1 MITGLTAQTKKN
13 IQLDA
18 GALYKNYVPASDTP
32 STATA
37 KLIGATEGGASLSIV
52 PEVRQIAVD
61 GAKGP
66 TKGFEVID
74 SWTATLS
81 ATMKEV
87 KAETVQLALGSATA
101 TTTTSPANYTKV
113 APNADYADADYLT
126 NITWIGKIIG
136 SANPVMIVLKNALC
150 TNGFSMQAADKAEG
164 TFDVVLTAHYDVSNL
179 DEVPVE
185 FYLPTISTQ

>member
-1 MITGLTAQTKKN
+1 MITGLTSLTKKN

-18 GALYKNYVPASDTP
+18 GALYKNFVPATDTP
-32 STATA
+32 ATASA
-37 KLIGATEGGASLSIV
+37 KLIGATEGGATLAIV

-87 KAETVQLALGSATA
+87 KAETVKLALGAATV
-101 TTTTSPANYTKV
+101 TTSTSPADYDKIV
-113 APNADYADADYLT
+113 PDADFDDADYLT

-150 TNGFSMQAADKAEG
+150 LNGFNMSAADKAEG
-164 TFDVVLTAHYDVSNL
+164 TFDIVLTAHYNVASL

-185 FYLPTISTQ
+185 FYLPTISTT

>member
-1 MITGLTAQTKKN
+1 MITGLTSLTKKN

-18 GALYKNYVPASDTP
+18 GALYKNFVPATDTP
-32 STATA
+32 ATASA
-37 KLIGATEGGASLSIV
+37 KLIGATEGGATLAIV

-81 ATMKEV
+81 ATIKEV
-87 KAETVQLALGSATA
+87 KADTVKLALGAATV
-101 TTTTSPANYTKV
+101 TTSTSPADYDKIV
-113 APNADYADADYLT
+113 PDADFDDTDYLT

-136 SANPVMIVLKNALC
+136 SSNPCMIVLKNALC
-150 TNGFSMQAADKAEG
+150 LNGFNMSAADKAEG
-164 TFDVVLTAHYDVSNL
+164 TFDIVLTAHYDVASL

-185 FYLPTISTQ
+185 FYLPTISST

>member
-101 TTTTSPANYTKV
+101 TTTTAPADYTKV

-164 TFDVVLTAHYDVSNL
+164 TFDVVLTAHYDVANL

-185 FYLPTISTQ
+185 FYLPTVSTQ

>member
-87 KAETVQLALGSATA
+87 KAETVQLALGAATA
-101 TTTTSPANYTKV
+101 TTTTSPADYTKV

>member
-87 KAETVQLALGSATA
+87 KAETVQLALGAATA
-101 TTTTSPANYTKV
+101 TTTTSPADYTKV

-164 TFDVVLTAHYDVSNL
+164 TFDVVLTAHYDVANL